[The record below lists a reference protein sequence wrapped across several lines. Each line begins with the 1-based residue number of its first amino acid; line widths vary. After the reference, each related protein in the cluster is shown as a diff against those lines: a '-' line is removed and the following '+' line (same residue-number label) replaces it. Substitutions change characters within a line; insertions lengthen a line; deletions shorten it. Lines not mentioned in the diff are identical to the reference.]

1 MAGET
6 DSESRDQGAASSK
19 LDSQPKSCQKFQ
31 DGGLPPTDGRSLCD
45 QRFFMTWISPV
56 DTFGPRELL
65 ALESVFKW
73 HPSACLVIF
82 SRSMDSDGAKKI
94 VAPFLARGYRIMAVA
109 PDLTSLFHGTPAERW
124 FQQLKD
130 GLGDPGEINLM
141 QNLSNLMRLV
151 ALYKY
156 GGIYLDTDIIVLKS
170 LADLRNVVGAQSI
183 DPETRQWSRLNNAVL
198 VFDKAHPLVH
208 KFIEEFAQKFDG
220 SKWGYNGPYLVSRV
234 VEKIRGTKEGKSV
247 AVLRPQA
254 FYPVNWNN
262 ILPMF
267 RAPVTETEIK
277 WQVHHMKPR
286 NSFICQH
293 RSIYIYLPRP

>member
-1 MAGET
+1 MAVET
-6 DSESRDQGAASSK
+6 DADPRDQGAAASK
-19 LDSQPKSCQKFQ
+19 LGSQPESCQEFQ
-31 DGGLPPTDGRSLCD
+31 ERGLLPTDGRKSCD
-45 QRFFMTWISPV
+45 HRFFMTWISPV

-73 HPSACLVIF
+73 HPCACLVIF
-82 SRSMDSDGAKKI
+82 SRSMDSDGGKEI
-94 VAPFLARGYRIMAVA
+94 LAPFLARGCRIMAVA
-109 PDLTSLFHGTPAERW
+109 PDLTSLFRGTPAERW

-183 DPETRQWSRLNNAVL
+183 DPDTRQWSRLNNAVL
-198 VFDKAHPLVH
+198 VFDKAHPLVY
-208 KFIEEFAQKFDG
+208 KFIKEFAEKFDG

-234 VEKIRGTKEGKSV
+234 VERVRDTKEGKSV

-262 ILPMF
+262 IVPMF
-267 RAPVTETEIK
+267 RTPVTETEIK
-277 WQVHHMKPR
+277 WQVRHMKPR
-286 NSFICQH
+286 NSSTLIHSHQ
-293 RSIYIYLPRP
+293 ST